1 MKQELDSLLCSR
13 YPEILANRYLPA
25 SETCMYW
32 GFDCGDGWFNI
43 LDRLLHSIQHYTTRK
58 NRRGQFVVPVTLDQV
73 KEKLGTLSFYYTGG
87 DEVIAGMVMLAGSMS
102 AVTCEHCG
110 NAGRMEI
117 KSGWITTL
125 CEKHRDEQP

>member
-1 MKQELDSLLCSR
+1 MRQELDALLCSR
-13 YPEILANRYLPA
+13 YPEILVNRYLPA

-43 LDRLLHSIQHYTTRK
+43 LDRLLYSIQHYTTRK

-102 AVTCEHCG
+102 SVTCEHCG
-110 NAGRMEI
+110 SAGRMEI